1 MRLVSTHLQSNRP
14 EKKSLE
20 MKMLRETKV
29 KWEYRENLKDILNIW
44 LWWGLERGNTGV
56 GDRWDFKRKMKMGE
70 EQTKDTCDIE

>member
-1 MRLVSTHLQSNRP
+1 
-14 EKKSLE
+14 
-20 MKMLRETKV
+20 MLRETKV